1 MCNTQWLEKNGYQHI
16 YLSRGFLNA
25 KQTKNGLL
33 QQHCLLYLRF
43 VFIEGLYWRCVV
55 GKDVHLYLNM
65 FEKHFDRTQIQMWYD
80 TNQVNKTIHYL
91 CRPCT
96 RVVHFMFVWN
106 PFALTAYTNYK
117 KTIVMI
123 HNVTVIGTE
132 TWRRQPSVTCKQEH
146 SVIGSS

>member
-1 MCNTQWLEKNGYQHI
+1 MSREKRI
-16 YLSRGFLNA
+16 STYLFVAWFFER
-25 KQTKNGLL
+25 KTKKKWITSAAFF
-33 QQHCLLYLRF
+33 LLYLRF

-65 FEKHFDRTQIQMWYD
+65 FETHFDRTQIQMWYD

-106 PFALTAYTNYK
+106 PIALTPYTNYK

>member
-1 MCNTQWLEKNGYQHI
+1 MVREKRI
-16 YLSRGFLNA
+16 STYLFVAWFFERKTNKKWITSAALFIVS
-25 KQTKNGLL
+25 K
-33 QQHCLLYLRF
+33 F

-96 RVVHFMFVWN
+96 RVVHFMFVCN

-123 HNVTVIGTE
+123 HNVTVNRNIE
-132 TWRRQPSVTCKQEH
+132 TTTICHV
-146 SVIGSS
+146 